1 MDIVS
6 VGRSGS
12 TLLMK
17 ALASAPKSV
26 FYFEPYY
33 AIEVVD
39 TRMKQVVVQTT
50 DVPTIKE
57 LMNCNVLNSAA
68 MTSRILTS
76 FSCNESRWLAET
88 QTEIDTCIND
98 SAIKLQRAYSRC
110 MAADNVI
117 VKILNLPWLSR
128 KLGTTSLI
136 PAESKIVHLVRHP
149 AAVLKSQFA
158 AAWDTF
164 LLPHERTP
172 GRSVLHQLAGKICS
186 EMIQNAVI
194 LDSHVNQSAVRIV
207 RYEDLAAD
215 FSSTMRQI
223 VEFVGMESSQAL
235 TEALAAVQAAKHAD
249 LPGFAS
255 STITL
260 AEAERAVSEVPMC
273 RVILM
278 KYYPSAVHR
287 SGHMAMSI

>member
-1 MDIVS
+1 
-6 VGRSGS
+6 
-12 TLLMK
+12 MK

-26 FYFEPYY
+26 FYFEPYHTPQ
-33 AIEVVD
+33 VVD
-39 TRMKQVVVQTT
+39 TTFKDLVVRAS
-50 DVPTIKE
+50 DLPTINE

-68 MTSRILTS
+68 MTSRILS
-76 FSCNESRWLAET
+76 QFACNESKWLAET

-98 SAIKLQRAYSRC
+98 GAIKLQRAYSRC

-194 LDSHVNQSAVRIV
+194 LDSHADQSAVRIV
-207 RYEDLAAD
+207 RYEDLVAD

-255 STITL
+255 SAITL
-260 AEAERAVSEVPMC
+260 SEAERAVSEVAIC
-273 RVILM
+273 Q
-278 KYYPSAVHR
+278 AVLR
-287 SGHMAMSI
+287 KNYDSGVYECKRT

>member
-1 MDIVS
+1 MAIVS

-50 DVPTIKE
+50 DVPTINE
-57 LMNCNVLNSAA
+57 IMNCNVLNSAA

-88 QTEIDTCIND
+88 QTEIDNCLAGGIIN
-98 SAIKLQRAYSRC
+98 LQRAYSRC

-194 LDSHVNQSAVRIV
+194 LDSHVDQSAVRIV

-249 LPGFAS
+249 LPSFMS

-260 AEAERAVSEVPMC
+260 SEAERAVSEVAIC
-273 RVILM
+273 QAVLRK
-278 KYYPSAVHR
+278 KYD
-287 SGHMAMSI
+287 SGVYECKRT